1 MGEVFHP
8 AALDL
13 QTSLSRE
20 VAPSGLE
27 GGHYQTVNTLVSP
40 VCRLPDRGAVCLLC
54 LSALS
59 ALSVL
64 QTDQLLLGFT

>member
-27 GGHYQTVNTLVSP
+27 GGHYQTVNTQHSGVAS
-40 VCRLPDRGAVCLLC
+40 LP
-54 LSALS
+54 SARQRSSLS

-64 QTDQLLLGFT
+64 KTDQLLLGFT

>member
-27 GGHYQTVNTLVSP
+27 GGHYQTVNTRVSP

-59 ALSVL
+59 VL
-64 QTDQLLLGFT
+64 QTGQLLLGFT

>member
-40 VCRLPDRGAVCLLC
+40 VCRLPDERSS

-64 QTDQLLLGFT
+64 QTGQLLLGFT